1 MYSNDWSIVSKN
13 KVWFAERN
21 PVFLEEFRLNAADR
35 RFQFW
40 DRSPLSIDLYSK
52 DVYFQKMNYITH

>member
-1 MYSNDWSIVSKN
+1 MQK
-13 KVWFAERN
+13 RN
-21 PVFLEEFRLNAADR
+21 PVFLEEFRLDAADR